1 MSASSGGHL
10 PIVERLLAAGA
21 RPDLQMKVQLIHWE
35 VMQLTKPLGV
45 DYSM

>member
-21 RPDLQMKVQLIHWE
+21 QPDLQMKVQLIQWE